1 MLSFKKS
8 KLLFLFLLFVELAI
22 GQQYPS
28 RNYSTLDGL
37 PNNSVCSILKDSRGI
52 LWVGTANGVATMQNN
67 QIHNLYTTDGLAH
80 NSCWAIVEDKNNNL
94 WFGSYGGGLTF
105 YNGKKFSVIN
115 VENGLINNKIRKLFL
130 YGNYIYVG
138 TEFGISVIDINTK
151 KIVLSTKIKGSRGLF
166 QVMGFFEDNSNVYF
180 GTFNDGFWKVD
191 LNAKKIIL
199 VNHNKPDIFSL
210 HQSKDSLFFC
220 FGDINN
226 KSINKTITKD
236 YFKSNIS
243 NTYFGN
249 TIYWDFATDKRFTT
263 YVAGN
268 GISFSTGGIYKIEKD
283 KIINVSAQFG
293 VDSHEVWCLNY
304 DAKNDVLY
312 VGTTDKGF
320 YEIDLKKQL
329 NYYNASSF
337 KKDKLEIVSTD
348 SRNGKRI
355 ILCKDGLLLLNHLK
369 IDKEISK
376 KEFFDFAQ
384 TRFKK
389 NKNILKN
396 EYYYVFSQLKIDA
409 FEFRELKIIDN
420 IFWVNTNIGLFK
432 VSINGIV
439 SEYYPFDISSFD
451 FINTNKLIFQQAYS
465 HVIIVDKLNEKQTII
480 PFELPNKN
488 NPKDVNTILKL
499 VNKKYF
505 VSKSSGLFSYQNN
518 AFTSYYSNGIWNEK
532 ELIKAKVNYRNQLV
546 IANSFGDVFLIED
559 IKKFKII
566 EKIDR
571 NQLIG
576 HSISFLE
583 CYKDYLL
590 IGTEKG
596 LNIYKDGKIRL
607 VDEEQGLVNKVFTS
621 AHINGSILSIGT
633 TNGFYDFDIEK
644 YLSSKTSSPKV
655 KITGIEANYKSIGK
669 NYFKWFNYKSNTIKF
684 PYYENTLSIS
694 FEPQQCQYP
703 KKLEYRYKLLGIRN
717 ANWNKWS
724 KAKNIN
730 LTFLPDGNYNLILE
744 TKDLY
749 SGKIASQNVLKI
761 IVTPPFWK
769 TGWFVSVCFAL
780 IIIVVYTIYKK
791 RIQFIKDREHTK
803 GEIQKRLAE
812 TKMEALQSQMNPH
825 FIFNAMNSI
834 QNFIIDKNTNEALM
848 YMGEFSKLIRKTLEN
863 SSKQLISLQ
872 DEMNYLK
879 SYCTLENMRLKN
891 KVAILFEVDDT
902 IDLVDTEI
910 PPMLIQPFIENAFI
924 HAFDYRSLNPTL
936 SIHISQNNSQIL
948 IEIKDN
954 GKGITNDSL
963 SKISASKGIKLVRER
978 INLLQTDST
987 EQVKIGSVPNQGTT
1001 ITLKIEIEL

>member
-1 MLSFKKS
+1 MLLFKKS

-52 LWVGTANGVATMQNN
+52 LWVGTANGVATIQNN

-115 VENGLINNKIRKLFL
+115 VQNGLINNKIRKLFL
-130 YGNYIYVG
+130 YDNYIYVG

-166 QVMGFFEDNSNVYF
+166 QIMGFFEDNSNVYF

-191 LNAKKIIL
+191 LNSKKIIL

-210 HQSKDSLFFC
+210 HKSKDSLFFC
-220 FGDINN
+220 YGDINN
-226 KSINKTITKD
+226 KSINKTNIKD

-249 TIYWDFATDKRFTT
+249 TIYWDFTTDKRFTT

-268 GISFSTGGIYKIEKD
+268 GISFSTGGIFKIEND

-304 DAKNDVLY
+304 DKQNDVLY

-329 NYYNASSF
+329 NYYNSSFF
-337 KKDKLEIVSTD
+337 KKDKLEVVSIAN
-348 SRNGKRI
+348 RNEKRI
-355 ILCKDGLLLLNHLK
+355 ILHKEGLLFLNQLK
-369 IDKEISK
+369 IEKEIHRK
-376 KEFFDFAQ
+376 DFFGFAQ
-384 TRFKK
+384 TKFKK
-389 NKNILKN
+389 NKNISKH
-396 EYYYVFSQLKIDA
+396 EYYPVFSQLKIDA

-420 IFWVNTNIGLFK
+420 NLWVNTNIGLFK
-432 VSINGIV
+432 VTPNGIIAD
-439 SEYYPFDISSFD
+439 YYPFDISSFD
-451 FINTNKLIFQQAYS
+451 FINPNKLIYQLSYS
-465 HVIIVDKLNEKQTII
+465 HIILVDEFNEKQKSTS
-480 PFELPNKN
+480 FDLDNKN
-488 NPKDVNTILKL
+488 NPRDVNTIFKL
-499 VNKKYF
+499 GNKIIF
-505 VSKSSGLFSYQNN
+505 VSKSSGLFSCQNN
-518 AFTSYYSNGIWNEK
+518 TFTSYYSNGIWNEK
-532 ELIKAKVNYRNQLV
+532 ELIKATLNNKNQLV

-559 IKKFKII
+559 VKKFKII
-566 EKIDR
+566 KKIER

-576 HSISFLE
+576 NSISFLE
-583 CYKDYLL
+583 YYKEYLL

-621 AHINGSILSIGT
+621 AHRNGSILGIGT

-644 YLSSKTSSPKV
+644 YLYSKTNIPKV
-655 KITGIEANYKSIGK
+655 KITGIETNYKPIEDR
-669 NYFKWFNYKSNTIKF
+669 YFTWFSYESNTIQL
-684 PYYENTLSIS
+684 PYYENTVSIN
-694 FEPQQCQYP
+694 FEPQHCQYP

-730 LTFLPDGNYNLILE
+730 LTFLPDGNYNLLLE

-749 SGKIASQNVLKI
+749 SGKKASQNLLRI

-769 TGWFVSVCFAL
+769 TSWFVALCFAF
-780 IIIVVYTIYKK
+780 IIIIAYFIYKK
-791 RIQFIKDREHTK
+791 RIRFIEDREHAK

-848 YMGEFSKLIRKTLEN
+848 YLGEFSKLIRKTLEN

-872 DEMNYLK
+872 DEINYLK

-891 KVAILFEVDDT
+891 KVAILLEVDDT

-924 HAFDYRSLNPTL
+924 HAFDSRSLNPTL

-954 GKGITNDSL
+954 GKGISNDSL

-978 INLLQTDST
+978 IDLFQKDST
-987 EQVKIGSVPNQGTT
+987 EPVKIVSVLNQGTT

>member
-52 LWVGTANGVATMQNN
+52 LWVGTANGVATIQNN

-80 NSCWAIVEDKNNNL
+80 NSCWAIVEDKNKNL
-94 WFGSYGGGLTF
+94 WFCSYGGGFTF
-105 YNGKKFSVIN
+105 YNGKKFTVIN
-115 VENGLINNKIRKLFL
+115 MQNGLINNKIRKLFL

-151 KIVLSTKIKGSRGLF
+151 KIVLNTKIKGSRGLF

-199 VNHNKPDIFSL
+199 LNHNKPDIFSF
-210 HQSKDSLFFC
+210 HKSKDSLFFC
-220 FGDINN
+220 YGNTNN
-226 KSINKTITKD
+226 KSINKINVKD
-236 YFKSNIS
+236 YFKNNTS
-243 NTYFGN
+243 NTYFGS
-249 TIYWDFATDKRFTT
+249 TIYWDFITDKRFTT

-304 DAKNDVLY
+304 DKHNDVLY

-329 NYYNASSF
+329 KYYNASSF
-337 KKDKLEIVSTD
+337 KKDKFEIVSIA
-348 SRNGKRI
+348 SSNGKRI
-355 ILCKDGLLLLNHLK
+355 ILHKEGLLFLK
-369 IDKEISK
+369 QLIIGMEISK
-376 KEFFDFAQ
+376 KEFFSFAHTQ
-384 TRFKK
+384 FKK
-389 NKNILKN
+389 NKNISKH
-396 EYYYVFSQLKIDA
+396 EYYPVFSQLKIDA
-409 FEFRELKIIDN
+409 FEFRQLKIIDN
-420 IFWVNTNIGLFK
+420 NLWVNTNIGLFK
-432 VSINGIV
+432 VTPNGIIA
-439 SEYYPFDISSFD
+439 EHYPFDISSFD
-451 FINTNKLIFQQAYS
+451 FINPTKLIFQRAYS
-465 HVIIVDKLNEKQTII
+465 HVIIVDKLNKKQTST
-480 PFELPNKN
+480 FFDLANKN
-488 NPKDVNTILKL
+488 NPRDVNTIITLS
-499 VNKKYF
+499 NKKYF
-505 VSKSSGLFSYQNN
+505 VSKSSGLYSYQNN
-518 AFTSYYSNGIWNEK
+518 TFTSYYSNGIWNEK
-532 ELIKAKVNYRNQLV
+532 ELIKATVNNKNQLV
-546 IANSFGDVFLIED
+546 IANSFGDVFIIED
-559 IKKFKII
+559 AKKFKII
-566 EKIDR
+566 KKIDR

-576 HSISFLE
+576 NSISFLE

-607 VDEEQGLVNKVFTS
+607 VDEEQGLINKVFTS

-655 KITGIEANYKSIGK
+655 KITGIEANYKPIGDG
-669 NYFKWFNYKSNTIKF
+669 YFTWFNYKSNTIKL
-684 PYYENTLSIS
+684 PYYENTLSIN
-694 FEPQQCQYP
+694 FEPQHGQYP
-703 KKLEYRYKLLGIRN
+703 KKIEYRYKLLGIRN
-717 ANWNKWS
+717 VNWNKWS
-724 KAKNIN
+724 KSKNIN

-749 SGKIASQNVLKI
+749 SGKIASQNLLKI

-769 TGWFVSVCFAL
+769 TGWFISVCLAL
-780 IIIVVYTIYKK
+780 IIIVAYTIYKK
-791 RIQFIKDREHTK
+791 RIRFIKDREHAK

-872 DEMNYLK
+872 DEINYLK

-891 KVAILFEVDDT
+891 KVIISFQVDDY
-902 IDLVDTEI
+902 IDIVATEI

-924 HAFDYRSLNPTL
+924 HAFDSHSIEPTL
-936 SIHISQNNSQIL
+936 AINISQFNSAII

-954 GKGITNDSL
+954 GKGITNDGL
-963 SKISASKGIKLVRER
+963 SKISAPKGIKLVRER
-978 INLLQTDST
+978 IDLFQKDAT
-987 EQVKIGSVPNQGTT
+987 EPVKIVSVQNQGTT

>member
-8 KLLFLFLLFVELAI
+8 KLLFLFLFFVELAI
-22 GQQYPS
+22 AQQYPS

-52 LWVGTANGVATMQNN
+52 LWVGTANGVATIQNN

-115 VENGLINNKIRKLFL
+115 VQNGLINNKIRKLFL

-151 KIVLSTKIKGSRGLF
+151 KIVLSTKIKGSRDLF
-166 QVMGFFEDNSNVYF
+166 QIMGFIEENSNVYF

-199 VNHNKPDIFSL
+199 INHNKPDIFSL
-210 HQSKDSLFFC
+210 HKSKDSLFFC
-220 FGDINN
+220 YGDINN
-226 KSINKTITKD
+226 KSINKTNIKD
-236 YFKSNIS
+236 YFKNNIS
-243 NTYFGN
+243 NTNFGN
-249 TIYWDFATDKRFTT
+249 TIYWDFTTDKRFTT

-268 GISFSTGGIYKIEKD
+268 GINFSTGGIFRIERD

-304 DAKNDVLY
+304 DKQNDVLY

-329 NYYNASSF
+329 KYYNATSF
-337 KKDKLEIVSTD
+337 NKNKLEIVSITN
-348 SRNGKRI
+348 RNTKRI
-355 ILCKDGLLLLNHLK
+355 ILHKDGLLLLNQLK
-369 IDKEISK
+369 IDTEITQK
-376 KEFFDFAQ
+376 DFFDFAHSQ
-384 TRFKK
+384 L
-389 NKNILKN
+389 NKFRNISKY
-396 EYYYVFSQLKIDA
+396 EYYTIFSQAKIDG

-420 IFWVNTNIGLFK
+420 KIWVNTNIGLFK
-432 VSINGIV
+432 VSENGNIT
-439 SEYYPFDISSFD
+439 EYYPFDISSFS
-451 FINTNKLIFQQAYS
+451 IVNPNKLIFQQSYYY
-465 HVIIVDKLNEKQTII
+465 VIIVEKLKK
-480 PFELPNKN
+480 ELKINRFYLANKN
-488 NPKDVNTILKL
+488 NPRDVMAIVSLN
-499 VNKKYF
+499 NKKYL
-505 VSKSSGLFSYQNN
+505 VSRSSGLFSYQNN
-518 AFTSYYSNGIWNEK
+518 TFTSYHSNGIWDEK
-532 ELIKAKVNYRNQLV
+532 ELIKATVNNKNQLV

-559 IKKFKII
+559 AQKFKII
-566 EKIDR
+566 KKIDR

-576 HSISFLE
+576 NSISFLE

-607 VDEEQGLVNKVFTS
+607 VDEEQGLINKVFTS
-621 AHINGSILSIGT
+621 AHINGSVLSIGT
-633 TNGFYDFDIEK
+633 QNGFYDFDIEK

-655 KITGIEANYKSIGK
+655 KITGIEANYKPIGK
-669 NYFKWFNYKSNTIKF
+669 KYFTWFNYKSNTIQL
-684 PYYENTLSIS
+684 PYYANTLSIN
-694 FEPQQCQYP
+694 FEPQLCQYP

-730 LTFLPDGNYNLILE
+730 LTFLPDDNYNLILE

-749 SGKIASQNVLKI
+749 SGKIASQNLLKI
-761 IVTPPFWK
+761 IITPPFWR
-769 TGWFVSVCFAL
+769 TGWFISIYLAL
-780 IIIVVYTIYKK
+780 IIIVAYSIYKK
-791 RIQFIKDREHTK
+791 RIEFIKDREHTK

-872 DEMNYLK
+872 DEINYLK

-924 HAFDYRSLNPTL
+924 HAFDSRSLNPTL
-936 SIHISQNNSQIL
+936 AIHISQNNGQIL

-954 GKGITNDSL
+954 GKGITNDGL
-963 SKISASKGIKLVRER
+963 SKISISKGIKLVRER
-978 INLLQTDST
+978 IDLFQKDAT
-987 EQVKIGSVPNQGTT
+987 EPVKIVSVPNQGTT
-1001 ITLKIEIEL
+1001 ITIRLNKD

>member
-8 KLLFLFLLFVELAI
+8 NLLFLFLLFVELAI

-52 LWVGTANGVATMQNN
+52 LWVGTANGVATIQNN

-94 WFGSYGGGLTF
+94 WFGSFGGGLTF

-115 VENGLINNKIRKLFL
+115 EQNGLINNKIRKLFL
-130 YGNYIYVG
+130 YDDYIFVG

-151 KIVLSTKIKGSRGLF
+151 KIILSTKIKGSRGLF

-199 VNHNKPDIFSL
+199 VNHNQPDIFSL
-210 HQSKDSLFFC
+210 HKSKDSLFFC
-220 FGDINN
+220 YGNTNN
-226 KSINKTITKD
+226 KSINKINVKD
-236 YFKSNIS
+236 YFKNNIS

-249 TIYWDFATDKRFTT
+249 TIFWDFSTDKRFTT

-268 GISFSTGGIYKIEKD
+268 GINFSTGGIYKIEKD

-304 DAKNDVLY
+304 DKHNDVLY

-329 NYYNASSF
+329 KYYNASSF
-337 KKDKLEIVSTD
+337 NKAKLEMVSIAN
-348 SRNGKRI
+348 SNGKKI
-355 ILCKDGLLLLNHLK
+355 ILHKEGLLLLNQLK
-369 IDKEISK
+369 IEKEISK
-376 KEFFDFAQ
+376 KKIFDFTHAQ
-384 TRFKK
+384 F
-389 NKNILKN
+389 NKNISKFN
-396 EYYYVFSQLKIDA
+396 FSPIFSQLKADA

-432 VSINGIV
+432 VSTNGIIG
-439 SEYYPFDISSFD
+439 EYYPFDISSFD
-451 FINTNKLIFQQAYS
+451 FINPNKLIFQQAYS
-465 HVIIVDKLNEKQTII
+465 RIVIVDKLNEKQEII
-480 PFELPNKN
+480 SFDLANKN
-488 NPKDVNTILKL
+488 NPRDVIAILTL
-499 VNKKYF
+499 NNKKYL
-505 VSKSSGLFSYQNN
+505 VSKSHGLFSYQNN
-518 AFTSYYSNGIWNEK
+518 AFTSYYFKGIWNEK
-532 ELIKAKVNYRNQLV
+532 ELIKATVNNKNQLV
-546 IANSFGDVFLIED
+546 IANSFGDIFLVED
-559 IKKFKII
+559 AEKFKINK
-566 EKIDR
+566 KIDR

-576 HSISFLE
+576 NSISFLE
-583 CYKDYLL
+583 CYKEYLL

-596 LNIYKDGKIRL
+596 LNIYKDGITRL
-607 VDEEQGLVNKVFTS
+607 VDEDQGLINKIFTS

-633 TNGFYDFDIEK
+633 PNGFYDFDIEK
-644 YLSSKTSSPKV
+644 YLSSKTNLPKV

-669 NYFKWFNYKSNTIKF
+669 NYFTWFSYKLNTIQL
-684 PYYENTLSIS
+684 PYYANTLSIN
-694 FEPQQCQYP
+694 FEPQHCQYP

-749 SGKIASQNVLKI
+749 SGKTASQNILKI

-769 TGWFVSVCFAL
+769 TWLFVSFCVAF
-780 IIIVVYTIYKK
+780 IIIVAYTIYKK
-791 RIQFIKDREHTK
+791 RIQFVKDREHAK

-848 YMGEFSKLIRKTLEN
+848 YLGEFSKLIRKTLEN

-872 DEMNYLK
+872 DEINYLK
-879 SYCTLENMRLKN
+879 SYITLENMRLKN
-891 KVAILFEVDDT
+891 KVTILFQVDDT

-924 HAFDYRSLNPTL
+924 HAFDSHSLNPTL
-936 SIHISQNNSQIL
+936 VIQLSQNNNHIF

-954 GKGITNDSL
+954 GKGIINDAKN
-963 SKISASKGIKLVRER
+963 KISTSKGIKLVSER
-978 INLLQTDST
+978 IDLFQTDST
-987 EQVKIGSVPNQGTT
+987 EPVKIVSVPNHGTT
-1001 ITLKIEIEL
+1001 ITIRLQTDF